1 MEVFV
6 LKSLERLRSESS
18 RRDTEFREAADLV
31 IRASTPLGS
40 VRTADSASVQQR
52 AGDEPGASTRR

>member
-6 LKSLERLRSESS
+6 LKSLEKLRADSS

-31 IRASTPLGS
+31 IRAC
-40 VRTADSASVQQR
+40 TARETREGRDAGGR
-52 AGDEPGASTRR
+52 APQLSRV

>member
-6 LKSLERLRSESS
+6 LKSLEKLRADSS

-31 IRASTPLGS
+31 IRAC
-40 VRTADSASVQQR
+40 TARDREGGMRER
-52 AGDEPGASTRR
+52 ARSSRV

>member
-18 RRDTEFREAADLV
+18 RRDTEFRDAADLI
-31 IRASTPLGS
+31 IRKYSKG
-40 VRTADSASVQQR
+40 VD
-52 AGDEPGASTRR
+52 GKEKG